1 MTSSNQLPVF
11 GKLPS
16 GPNLENDF
24 LSLQLEMLRCTRV
37 APKDSDT
44 NTVNILH
51 MSADI
56 NSAKLELQM
65 IVDFMKSAGFCVKR
79 ESGMMGV
86 LSTDVVILGI
96 DKEWLASLGGIFDT
110 FVYGIG
116 LLQGWDVLLYG
127 TSGTITT
134 ELKGS
139 ERPWCSN
146 SSFGSLGICM
156 LQTHLKM
163 RDDRQFWI
171 GFFTY
176 MAIEV
181 ETFLDHI
188 LGTTNSHLYDKM
200 TDMKH
205 MLENDGLYGPDAQL
219 FYAAA
224 NVLRKSRNI
233 FVHSQRN
240 VQAAERKKQ
249 AEKADDFLQTFYETA
264 KSYGRTDILKCRN
277 ISNMDIHS
285 RIKEL
290 TRIALWTRRWI
301 YDLYKTR

>member
-24 LSLQLEMLRCTRV
+24 LSLQREMLRCTHV

-56 NSAKLELQM
+56 DSAKPELQM
-65 IVDFMKSAGFCVKR
+65 IVDFMKSAGFSVKR
-79 ESGMMGV
+79 EPGMV
-86 LSTDVVILGI
+86 DALSTDVVILGI
-96 DKEWLASLGGIFDT
+96 DKEWLASFRGIFDV

-116 LLQGWDVLLYG
+116 LIQGWDVLLYG

-134 ELKGS
+134 KLKAS

-156 LQTHLKM
+156 LQAHLKM

-171 GFFTY
+171 GFFAY

-188 LGTTNSHLYDKM
+188 LWRTKKSLHGKM
-200 TDMKH
+200 IALKR
-205 MLENDGLYGPDAQL
+205 MLKNDGLYGPDAQL
-219 FYAAA
+219 FCAAA
-224 NVLRKSRNI
+224 NVLRESRNI

-240 VQAAERKKQ
+240 VQAAKRKKQ

-277 ISNMDIHS
+277 ISNTDIHS

>member
-16 GPNLENDF
+16 GSNLENDF
-24 LSLQLEMLRCTRV
+24 LSLQREMLRCTRV
-37 APKDSDT
+37 APNDSDT

-56 NSAKLELQM
+56 DSAKPELQM
-65 IVDFMKSAGFCVKR
+65 IVDFMKSAGYNVKR
-79 ESGMMGV
+79 EPGMMAG

-96 DKEWLASLGGIFDT
+96 DKERLDSLGGIFDV

-116 LLQGWDVLLYG
+116 LIQGWDVLLYG
-127 TSGTITT
+127 TSSTITT
-134 ELKGS
+134 QLKAS

-156 LQTHLKM
+156 LQAHLKM

-171 GFFTY
+171 GFFAY

-181 ETFLDHI
+181 ETYLDHI
-188 LGTTNSHLYDKM
+188 LEPTNGSLDAKM
-200 TDMKH
+200 TSMKRI
-205 MLENDGLYGPDAQL
+205 LENDGLYRPDAQL

-240 VQAAERKKQ
+240 VKAAKRKKQ
-249 AEKADDFLQTFYETA
+249 AEKADDLLQTFYETA
-264 KSYGRTDILKCRN
+264 KSYGRTDIWKCRN
-277 ISNMDIHS
+277 MSNTDIHS

-301 YDLYKTR
+301 YDFYKTR